1 MLRIFSLYK
10 TYFKKCDKKLN
21 LLNKSGTIINNNTG
35 LLSIKI
41 NGDNLNIKMN
51 GSDLDIKM
59 NGSDL
64 NIKMNGSDLVKVI
77 NNNNNNNNKI
87 QI

>member
-51 GSDLDIKM
+51 GSDL
-59 NGSDL
+59 
-64 NIKMNGSDLVKVI
+64 VKVI

-87 QI
+87 